1 MKRNENPFDGSG
13 LASTLARLAYSLLMT
28 CEKVSYTDVMTEY
41 YKQFNPNASLP
52 CSVSKMRDYDDK
64 ILKPGYNELRKVFPK
79 IIDLIKEQCGDE
91 NCIEVIGPS
100 RNRSYRYV
108 GENKDPLKDYKT
120 AKAIKDLS
128 RYAQFCIDS
137 AGFLPTSWLEKFL
150 DNTLDLLNIKIKKSK
165 GTLSIVSSADRKL
178 TNMELLPDL
187 YIAIRDKK
195 VLSIEYQPAGSDV
208 RTFEFHP
215 HLLKEY
221 NGRWFLFGYAKGQ
234 TNEKY
239 NLALDRIKTFIV
251 VNKPETRYVEA
262 DMASYAEFFKDK
274 IGVSK
279 DIDNMPAE
287 DIVFRARNYR
297 MFNLMAT
304 KPLHES
310 QTTIKQYGEYDGEK
324 YGEFRIHV
332 EVNNEFIGRILQM
345 GAGLEVISPERVRNI
360 FKIRS
365 KNIYDLYKDDK

>member
-1 MKRNENPFDGSG
+1 MKRNENPFDGNGISRRF
-13 LASTLARLAYSLLMT
+13 ANIIYELLKT
-28 CEKVSYTDVMTEY
+28 GKEFSYGDVMAKYCGGKSE
-41 YKQFNPNASLP
+41 ADLP
-52 CSVSKMRDYDDK
+52 CLISKLELRTDSQYN
-64 ILKPGYNELRKVFPK
+64 GYNELRKVFPK
-79 IIDLIKEQCGDE
+79 VIILIKERCGDGSIKK
-91 NCIEVIGPS
+91 NGKT
-100 RNRSYRYV
+100 RNVTFQYV
-108 GENKDPLKDYKT
+108 GKDPDPLGDLKQAMVKKSIND
-120 AKAIKDLS
+120 
-128 RYAQFCIDS
+128 YAQFCIDS

-150 DNTLDLLNIKIKKSK
+150 DNTLDLLNIKIKKSR

-221 NGRWFLFGYAKGQ
+221 NGRWFLFGYAKDQ
-234 TNEKY
+234 THEKY

-251 VNKPETRYVEA
+251 VNNPETRYVEA

-279 DIDNMPAE
+279 DIDNKPAE

-297 MFNLMAT
+297 MFNLMET

-310 QTTIKQYGEYDGEK
+310 QTTIKQYGEYDGER

-365 KNIYDLYKDDK
+365 KNIYDLYNDE